1 MILRNREITKFPE
14 MEAIINE
21 AEVCTVAMVNGN
33 KPYVLPFNFA
43 YQDSVVYLHCDTKGF
58 KLDLLRNNPSVC
70 INFNTGN
77 ELFYRHK
84 QVGCSWGMKYKS
96 INASG
101 QVEFLENYDEKYRVM
116 KLFMLKY
123 AGEDYEF
130 SEPSI
135 KNVVIM
141 KIAVSEFTGKKYGY

>member
-1 MILRNREITKFPE
+1 MILRNREIHKIPE

-21 AEVCTVAMVNGN
+21 AEVCTVAMVHGQ

-43 YQDSVVYLHCDTKGF
+43 YQNQTLYLHCDIKGF
-58 KLDLLRNNPSVC
+58 KLDLLRENPSVC

-77 ELFYRHK
+77 ELFHRHK

-96 INASG
+96 VNAFG
-101 QVEFLENYDEKYRVM
+101 ETAFVEDYDEKYSIM

-123 AGEDYEF
+123 TGEDYEF

-135 KNVVIM
+135 RNVVVM
-141 KIAVSEFTGKKYGY
+141 KIDVREFTGKKYGY

>member
-1 MILRNREITKFPE
+1 MILRSRQINKMEE

-21 AEVCTVAMVNGN
+21 ADVCAVGMINGA

-43 YQDSVVYLHCDTKGF
+43 YQNQVVYLHCDNQGF
-58 KLDLLRNNPSVC
+58 KLGLIRENPAVC

-77 ELFYRHK
+77 ELFCRHK
-84 QVGCSWGMKYKS
+84 EVGCSWGMKYKS
-96 INASG
+96 VNIFG
-101 QVEFLENYDEKYRVM
+101 EVEFVEDYEEKYSVM

-123 AGEDYEF
+123 AGENYEF

-135 KNVVIM
+135 RNVVVM
-141 KIAVSEFTGKKYGY
+141 KIKIDEITGKKYGY

>member
-1 MILRNREITKFPE
+1 MELRNREIKKHE
-14 MEAIINE
+14 EIEAIINE
-21 AEVCTVAMVNGN
+21 AEVCYAGMVDSD

-43 YQDSVVYLHCDTKGF
+43 YEKGNIYLHCDVKGY
-58 KLDLLRNNPSVC
+58 KLDVLRKNPNMC
-70 INFNTGN
+70 INFNIGN

-84 QVGCSWGMKYKS
+84 QVGCSWGMKFKS
-96 INASG
+96 VNASG
-101 QVEFLENYDEKYRVM
+101 KVEFIDDYDLKYSVM

-141 KIAVSEFTGKKYGY
+141 RIKVKDFTGKKYGY

>member
-1 MILRNREITKFPE
+1 MILRNREIKKLSE
-14 MEAIINE
+14 KEDIINE
-21 AEVCTVAMVNGN
+21 AEVCTVAMVKG
-33 KPYVLPFNFA
+33 KEPYVLPFNFA
-43 YQDSVVYLHCDTKGF
+43 YRDEIIFLHCDTVGL
-58 KLDLLRNNPSVC
+58 KLDILRENPSVC

-96 INASG
+96 VNASG
-101 QVEFLENYDEKYRVM
+101 QVEFVDDYDEKYSVM

-123 AGEDYEF
+123 AGDDYEF

-135 KNVVIM
+135 RNVVIM
-141 KIAVSEFTGKKYGY
+141 KIKVKEFTGKKYGY